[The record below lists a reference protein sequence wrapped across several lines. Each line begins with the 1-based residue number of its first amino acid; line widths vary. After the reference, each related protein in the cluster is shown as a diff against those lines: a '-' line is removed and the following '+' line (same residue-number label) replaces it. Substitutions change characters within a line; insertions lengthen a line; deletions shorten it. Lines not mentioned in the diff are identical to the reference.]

1 MGKRQA
7 VRRWR
12 RKLLLLVGIVVMVVP
27 AACGTES
34 EGAAESS
41 PTDTSVSDVSVPADD
56 VVEPEG
62 EPPPP
67 PEPPPEPAPP
77 PASAKRASAVVGRV
91 IDGDTIELKNGKHV
105 RLVQIDSPELGDDEC
120 FAQKSTTILSAI
132 LPAGTRVKLEAD
144 PALDNEDGSGR
155 LLRYV
160 HKGKKNVNIVL
171 VRRGAA
177 TVWLYEGD
185 RGAYAKRLL
194 KRSEEAMNASRG
206 LWGACPGT
214 LFDPEQAA
222 TTDTPPEPA
231 PEPEPADVPSE
242 PPPEPAPEPE
252 PADVPSEPPPEPAPE
267 PEPADVPS
275 EPPPE
280 PAPEPEPA
288 DVPSELVAKE
298 QL

>member
-7 VRRWR
+7 ARRWR

-41 PTDTSVSDVSVPADD
+41 PTDTSVSVPADD

-67 PEPPPEPAPP
+67 EPPPEPAPP
-77 PASAKRASAVVGRV
+77 PASEPGKRASAVVGRV
-91 IDGDTIELKNGKHV
+91 IDGDTIELKNGKRV
-105 RLVQIDSPELGDDEC
+105 RLVQIDSPELGDGEC
-120 FAQKSTTILSAI
+120 FAQESTTILSAI
-132 LPAGTRVKLEAD
+132 LPAGTKVKLEAD
-144 PALDNEDGSGR
+144 PALDKEDDFGR

-177 TVWLYEGD
+177 TVWFYQGD

-222 TTDTPPEPA
+222 TTGTPPEPA

-242 PPPEPAPEPE
+242 P
-252 PADVPSEPPPEPAPE
+252 
-267 PEPADVPS
+267 
-275 EPPPE
+275 
-280 PAPEPEPA
+280 
-288 DVPSELVAKE
+288 VAKE

>member
-1 MGKRQA
+1 
-7 VRRWR
+7 
-12 RKLLLLVGIVVMVVP
+12 MVVP

-62 EPPPP
+62 EPPP
-67 PEPPPEPAPP
+67 EPPPEPAPP
-77 PASAKRASAVVGRV
+77 PASEPGKRASAVVGRV
-91 IDGDTIELKNGKHV
+91 IDGDTIELKNGKRV
-105 RLVQIDSPELGDDEC
+105 RLVQIDSPELGDGEC
-120 FAQKSTTILSAI
+120 FAQESTTILSAI
-132 LPAGTRVKLEAD
+132 LPAGTKVKLEAD
-144 PALDNEDGSGR
+144 PALDKKDGSGR

-177 TVWLYEGD
+177 TVWFYQGE

-206 LWGACPGT
+206 LWGTCPGT

-222 TTDTPPEPA
+222 TTGTSPEPA
-231 PEPEPADVPSE
+231 PEPAPA

-252 PADVPSEPPPEPAPE
+252 PADVPSEPIASENCDPSYPDFCIPSPPPDLDC
-267 PEPADVPS
+267 ADVSGPF
-275 EPPPE
+275 
-280 PAPEPEPA
+280 AVVGA
-288 DVPSELVAKE
+288 DPHRFDGDDDGMGCESG
-298 QL
+298 